1 MNAFL
6 IAATVLIAAL
16 APLLVVASV
25 RRPIDGLVAVE
36 AAGAVSTLALLC
48 LSVGLGESILFT
60 VAVIAAV
67 ASWIGGLVFARFLGR
82 WI

>member
-6 IAATVLIAAL
+6 IAATVLLAAL
-16 APLLVVASV
+16 APLLVVASL

-36 AAGAVSTLALLC
+36 AAGAVATLALVC
-48 LSVGLGESILFT
+48 LSVGLGNPLYFT

-67 ASWIGGLVFARFLGR
+67 ASLIGGLVFARFLGR
-82 WI
+82 WV

>member
-1 MNAFL
+1 VNAFL

-16 APLLVVASV
+16 APLLIVASV

-36 AAGAVSTLALLC
+36 AAGAVTTLALLC
-48 LSVGLGESILFT
+48 LSVGLGDSVLFT
-60 VAVIAAV
+60 VAVIAAFV
-67 ASWIGGLVFARFLGR
+67 SWIGGLVFARFLGR

>member
-16 APLLVVASV
+16 APLLLAASV
-25 RRPIDGLVAVE
+25 RRPIDGLVALE
-36 AAGAVSTLALLC
+36 AAGAVATLALVC
-48 LSVGLGESILFT
+48 LSVGLGESIFFT
-60 VAVIAAV
+60 VAVIASV
-67 ASWIGGLVFARFLGR
+67 ALWIGGLVFARFLGR

>member
-1 MNAFL
+1 MDAFL
-6 IAATVLIAAL
+6 IAATVLLAAL
-16 APLLVVASV
+16 APLLVVASL
-25 RRPIDGLVAVE
+25 RRPIDGLVAAE
-36 AAGAVSTLALLC
+36 AAGAVATLALVC
-48 LSVGLGESILFT
+48 LSVGLGNSLYFT

>member
-1 MNAFL
+1 MNAFV

-16 APLLVVASV
+16 APLLLAASL

-36 AAGAVSTLALLC
+36 AAGAVTTLALLC
-48 LSVGLGESILFT
+48 LSVGLGDSILFT

-67 ASWIGGLVFARFLGR
+67 ASWMGGLVFARFLGR

>member
-16 APLLVVASV
+16 APLLVAASV

-36 AAGAVSTLALLC
+36 AAGAVTTLALLC
-48 LSVGLGESILFT
+48 LSVGLGDSVLFT
-60 VAVIAAV
+60 VAVIAAFV
-67 ASWIGGLVFARFLGR
+67 SWIGGLVFARFLGR

>member
-1 MNAFL
+1 MNAFQ
-6 IAATVLIAAL
+6 IAATVLISAL
-16 APLLVVASV
+16 APLLLVAAL

-36 AAGAVSTLALLC
+36 TAGAVTTLALVC
-48 LSVGLGESILFT
+48 LSVGLGQSFLFT

-67 ASWIGGLVFARFLGR
+67 ASWIGSLVFARFLGR

>member
-6 IAATVLIAAL
+6 IASTVLLAAL
-16 APLLVVASV
+16 APLLLVASL
-25 RRPIDGLVAVE
+25 RRPIDGLVALE
-36 AAGAVSTLALLC
+36 AAGAVATLALVC
-48 LSVGLGESILFT
+48 LSVGLGQSILFT

-67 ASWIGGLVFARFLGR
+67 AFWIGGLVFARLLGR

>member
-6 IAATVLIAAL
+6 IAATVLLATL
-16 APLLVVASV
+16 APLLFVASL

-36 AAGAVSTLALLC
+36 AAGAVTTLALLC
-48 LSVGLGESILFT
+48 LSVGLDDSVLFT
-60 VAVIAAV
+60 VAVIAVV
-67 ASWIGGLVFARFLGR
+67 ASWIGGLLFARFLGR